1 MDSLDR
7 RIVNALQGG
16 FPVTETPFAEAAA
29 TLGIDEEDLI
39 GRIDRLCA
47 DGWLSRFGP
56 MYNADRLGG
65 ATALAAVA
73 VPDEADFDA
82 VAEKVNAHPEIA
94 HNYARNHVLNM
105 WFVIATETPER
116 IASVIDEIERETGLH
131 VYNMPKIE
139 EYFVG
144 LRFEA

>member
-1 MDSLDR
+1 MDALDR

-29 TLGIDEEDLI
+29 TLGIDEDDLI
-39 GRIDRLCA
+39 GRIDRLRT

-65 ATALAAVA
+65 ATALAAMA
-73 VPDEADFDA
+73 VPESDFDA
-82 VAEKVNAHPEIA
+82 VAEKVNAHAEIA
-94 HNYARNHVLNM
+94 HNYARSHALNM

-116 IASVIDEIERETGLH
+116 IASVIDEIERETGLS

>member
-1 MDSLDR
+1 MDALDR

-39 GRIDRLCA
+39 GRIDRLRA

-65 ATALAAVA
+65 ATALAAMA
-73 VPDEADFDA
+73 VPEADFDA

-94 HNYARNHVLNM
+94 HNYARSHALNM

-116 IASVIDEIERETGLH
+116 IASVVDEIERETSLH

-139 EYFVG
+139 EFFVG

>member
-1 MDSLDR
+1 MDVLDR

-29 TLGIDEEDLI
+29 TLGIDQEELI
-39 GRIDRLCA
+39 GRIDRLRA

-56 MYNADRLGG
+56 MYDADRLGG
-65 ATALAAVA
+65 ATALAAMA
-73 VPDEADFDA
+73 VPEADFDA

-94 HNYARNHVLNM
+94 HNYARGHALNM

-116 IASVIDEIERETGLH
+116 IASVVDEIERETGLH
-131 VYNMPKIE
+131 VYNMPKIQE
-139 EYFVG
+139 FFVG

>member
-1 MDSLDR
+1 MDALDR
-7 RIVNALQGG
+7 RIVNSLQGG
-16 FPVTETPFAEAAA
+16 FPVTETPFAEVAT
-29 TLGIDEEDLI
+29 TLGIDEADLI
-39 GRIDRLCA
+39 GRIDRLRT

-65 ATALAAVA
+65 ATALAAMA
-73 VPDEADFDA
+73 VPEPDFDA

-94 HNYARNHVLNM
+94 HNYARHHALNM

-116 IASVIDEIERETGLH
+116 IASVIDDIERETGLH

-139 EYFVG
+139 EFFVG

>member
-1 MDSLDR
+1 MDALDR

-116 IASVIDEIERETGLH
+116 IASVVDEIERETGLH

-139 EYFVG
+139 EFFVG

>member
-1 MDSLDR
+1 MDVLDR

-29 TLGIDEEDLI
+29 TLGIDQDELI
-39 GRIDRLCA
+39 GRMDRLRA

-65 ATALAAVA
+65 ATALAAMA
-73 VPDEADFDA
+73 VPEADFDA

-94 HNYARNHVLNM
+94 HNYARSHALNM
-105 WFVIATETPER
+105 WFVVATETPER
-116 IASVIDEIERETGLH
+116 IASIIDEIERETGLR

-139 EYFVG
+139 EFFVG

>member
-1 MDSLDR
+1 MDALDR

-29 TLGIDEEDLI
+29 TLGIDEDDLI

>member
-1 MDSLDR
+1 MDAVDR
-7 RIVNALQGG
+7 RIVNALQGC

-29 TLGIDEEDLI
+29 ALDIDEDDLI
-39 GRIDRLCA
+39 RRVERLCA

-65 ATALAAVA
+65 ATALAAMA
-73 VPDEADFDA
+73 VPEADFDA

-94 HNYARNHVLNM
+94 HNYARSHTLNM